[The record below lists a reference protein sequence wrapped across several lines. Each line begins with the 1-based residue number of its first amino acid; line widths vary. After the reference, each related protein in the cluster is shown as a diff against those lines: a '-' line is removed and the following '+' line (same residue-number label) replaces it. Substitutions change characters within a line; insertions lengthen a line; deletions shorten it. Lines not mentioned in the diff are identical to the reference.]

1 MLGVSR
7 EYVLQPFRAPIE
19 LSIDYA
25 KELNEQQLAAVT
37 APPGP
42 ALVIAGA
49 GSGKTRT
56 LTYRVAYLLE
66 QGIPA
71 GNMLLLTFTNKAAK
85 EMMRRVGD
93 LLGQDL
99 PELWGGTFHSI
110 GSRILRQH
118 APKLGFER
126 DFTILDRDD
135 AKALIKSCL
144 AEAQIDTKATRFP
157 KPEVLAEVFSL
168 AVNTHKSV
176 EQIVGENYDYFVQ
189 LTPAIS
195 DLSRRY
201 AAKKRATNGMDFD
214 DLLVLW
220 LRLLTEHADV
230 REQYQRRF
238 QFVLVDEYQD
248 TNKLQSDLID
258 LLAARSQNIMVV
270 GDDAQSIYAW
280 RGANFLNI
288 LKFPERYPGAQVFKI
303 ETNYRSTPE
312 ILQVANA
319 AITANVNQFAK
330 ELAPARKSGTKPALV
345 ACEDAG
351 QQAAFVAQ
359 RVLQLR
365 DEGVELNNMAVL
377 YRSHFHALEL
387 QLELTR
393 RNIPFTITSGI
404 RFFEQAHIKDV
415 TAYIKF
421 VTNPKD
427 ELSFKRLVELLPG
440 VGGKGADKIWNQ
452 LNAERGVRSAEQGVE
467 TSNIEPRTLNLER
480 GEVGEAA
487 NVELKTE
494 HEARNT
500 EAVSSPAARHP
511 PLLAA
516 ALQKCA
522 RAVPKKAAT
531 AWAQFVATISQL
543 EAPDIRNSA
552 AKMIKLVID
561 AGYDEHLKEN
571 FDNHENRLDDLEQLA
586 VFARQMPNIEDF
598 LTQLALLTNVEAADD
613 KPKNRDEEAMKLST
627 IHQAKGLE
635 FDVVF
640 VIMLCDGLFP
650 SARSGESPEGEEEER
665 RLFYVAVTRARNELY
680 LSYPMVRRG
689 FSGDGFELQQA
700 SRFLGEIPAELL
712 EEWNLR
718 AY

>member
-1 MLGVSR
+1 MTGVSR
-7 EYVLQPFRAPIE
+7 EYVLQTFRAAVE

-25 KELNEQQLAAVT
+25 KELNEQQCAAVT

-71 GNMLLLTFTNKAAK
+71 DRMLLLTFTNKAAK
-85 EMMRRVGD
+85 EMMRRVAD
-93 LLGQDL
+93 LLGHDL

-110 GSRILRQH
+110 GNRVLRQH
-118 APKLGFER
+118 APKLGFGR
-126 DFTILDRDD
+126 DFSILDRDD
-135 AKALIKSCL
+135 AKALIKSCI
-144 AEAQIDTKATRFP
+144 AEAQIDVKATRFP
-157 KPEVLAEVFSL
+157 KPEVLAEVFSM

-176 EQIVGENYDYFVQ
+176 EQIVGEGYDHFAH
-189 LTPAIS
+189 LTPAIVG
-195 DLSRRY
+195 LAQRY
-201 AAKKRATNGMDFD
+201 ADKKRATNAMDFD

-220 LRLLTEHADV
+220 LRLLQEHEDV

-258 LLAARSQNIMVV
+258 LLAARSKNVMVV

-280 RGANFLNI
+280 RGANFQNI

-319 AITANVNQFAK
+319 AISANVQQFAK

-345 ACEDAG
+345 TCEDAG

-359 RVLQLR
+359 RLLELR
-365 DEGVELNNMAVL
+365 EEGIDLNQMAIL

-427 ELSFKRLVELLPG
+427 ELSFKRVVELLPG
-440 VGGKGADKIWNQ
+440 VGGKAADKLWSGFNANAVAADVSPLQ
-452 LNAERGVRSAEQGVE
+452 LNSGASESRLTSAATVQG
-467 TSNIEPRTLNLER
+467 
-480 GEVGEAA
+480 
-487 NVELKTE
+487 
-494 HEARNT
+494 
-500 EAVSSPAARHP
+500 
-511 PLLAA
+511 AA
-516 ALQKCA
+516 APIATALQYCA
-522 RAVPKKAAT
+522 KSIPKKAAK

-543 EAPDIRNSA
+543 EAPDIRDSA

-561 AGYDEHLKEN
+561 AGYDDYLMEN
-571 FDNHENRLDDLEQLA
+571 YDNHDNRLDDLEQLA
-586 VFARQMPNIEDF
+586 VFARQFTSIEDF
-598 LTQLALLTNVEAADD
+598 LTQLALLTNVEAEDD
-613 KPKNRDEEAMKLST
+613 KPKDRDEESVKLST

-650 SARSGESPEGEEEER
+650 SARSLDIPDAEEEER

-680 LSYPMVRRG
+680 LSYPLVRKG
-689 FSGDGFELQQA
+689 FSGDGFELQQP
-700 SRFLGEIPAELL
+700 SRFLGEIPTELI

-718 AY
+718 AF